1 MDRRADVEFVVPESV
16 LQWAEQIRYV
26 CLELAL
32 VLVVLAV
39 VLIIRSRRRLKMP
52 KG

>member
-1 MDRRADVEFVVPESV
+1 MDRRADIEVVVPESV
-16 LQWAEQIRYV
+16 LQWAEPMRYV
-26 CLELAL
+26 CLGLA
-32 VLVVLAV
+32 VALVVLAV